1 MGLIANEKM
10 KPKLTVVKIGGN
22 IIESPSD
29 LEQFLDLFSMIEGH
43 KILVH
48 GGGKR
53 ATEIG
58 ERLGVRSEYHQ
69 GRRITDSDSLD
80 VAIMVYGGLV
90 NKKITARLQSKNC
103 NALGLSG
110 ADGGVILANKRP
122 VTEVDFGLVGD
133 IEQVRAEVL
142 HTLLYN
148 KIVPVFCALT
158 HDRSGQLLN
167 TNADTIASE
176 VAIGLSTSFDTHLYY
191 CFEKK
196 GVLANLENEE
206 SVIPHID
213 KLNYHEL
220 LEKKVISDGMLPKL
234 HNCFY
239 ALEQQV
245 SRIYIGNLTMF
256 EQGTNLYTS
265 ITL

>member
-1 MGLIANEKM
+1 M

-22 IIESPSD
+22 IIESTPD
-29 LEQFLDLFSMIEGH
+29 LEQFLDLFSVVEGY

-58 ERLGVRSEYHQ
+58 AKLGVDSVYHQ

-90 NKKITARLQSKNC
+90 NKKITARLQAKNC

-122 VTEVDFGLVGD
+122 VAEVDFGLVGD
-133 IEQVRAEVL
+133 IEQVKTEVL
-142 HTLLYN
+142 FTLLN
-148 KIVPVFCALT
+148 NNIVPVFCALT
-158 HDRSGQLLN
+158 HDRTGQLLN

-176 VAIGLSTSFDTHLYY
+176 LAIGLSTAYDTHLYY

-196 GVLANLENEE
+196 GVLANLEDED
-206 SVIPHID
+206 SVIRHID
-213 KLNYHEL
+213 RANYQEL
-220 LEKKVISDGMLPKL
+220 LEKNVISDGMLPKL
-234 HNCFY
+234 HNCFN

-245 SRIYIGNLTMF
+245 SKIYIGNLTMF
-256 EQGTNLYTS
+256 EQGNNHFTS
-265 ITL
+265 ISL

>member
-1 MGLIANEKM
+1 MM
-10 KPKLTVVKIGGN
+10 KEKLTVVKIGGN
-22 IIESPSD
+22 IIESPND
-29 LEQFLDLFSMIEGH
+29 LEQFLDRFALVQGH

-58 ERLGVRSEYHQ
+58 AKLGVNSQYHQ
-69 GRRITDSDSLD
+69 GRRITDRDSLD

-90 NKKITARLQSKNC
+90 NKKITARLQAKNC

-122 VTEVDFGLVGD
+122 VTEIDFGLVGD
-133 IEQVRAEVL
+133 IEEVRIDL
-142 HTLLYN
+142 LNTLLHN

-176 VAIGLSTSFDTHLYY
+176 LAIGLSASYDTHLYY

-196 GVLANLENEE
+196 GVLADLEDED
-206 SVIPHID
+206 SVIPHIN
-213 KLNYHEL
+213 KINYQDL
-220 LEKKVISDGMLPKL
+220 LEKQVISDGMLPKL
-234 HNCFY
+234 HNCFN

-245 SRIYIGNLTMF
+245 GRIYIGNLTMF
-256 EQGTNLYTS
+256 EPGSNLFTS